1 MYPGGGGAR
10 IEQYLKIPNFTNVK
24 RRTEVRTMPY
34 YFEDKFSGF
43 IPDTSDSLYPGPPAQ
58 GGFKYPIVSYYKRN
72 DCNERKY
79 WWRLLSTNS

>member
-1 MYPGGGGAR
+1 MYQGGGGAR
-10 IEQYLKIPNFTNVK
+10 IEQYLKIPNFTNVE

-79 WWRLLSTNS
+79 W